1 MISNESRM
9 KVDSFEI
16 NVSIKTLVY
25 VYVYM
30 QDETEA
36 VSPTTPARC
45 TNAKNMPVYP
55 NQRGN
60 RNAMKNENMC

>member
-16 NVSIKTLVY
+16 NVSIKTLVYVYVY

-55 NQRGN
+55 NQRESQ
-60 RNAMKNENMC
+60 RHEE

>member
-36 VSPTTPARC
+36 VFANDPRE
-45 TNAKNMPVYP
+45 MH
-55 NQRGN
+55 QRQKHASVSKPK
-60 RNAMKNENMC
+60 RESQRHEE